1 MFWIITPRSRRRAAS
16 KVTPNHRPN
25 PNNLSSPV
33 SKQPN
38 GFTCESYGSQLHE
51 ICSVGGRR
59 SHKGPPRRRRAASE
73 VSSNHQPNPTTSP
86 PRSQS
91 NRMGSLVKVMGHSC
105 RKSAVLV
112 VVEVTK
118 GHRDDAAQPQ
128 RTNHLHNKNP
138 PYDSPSLERSRLF
151 SISLFIS

>member
-1 MFWIITPRSRRRAAS
+1 MKP
-16 KVTPNHRPN
+16 V
-25 PNNLSSPV
+25 LSWNQPLRVVSAPV

-38 GFTCESYGSQLHE
+38 GITCESYGSQLQE
-51 ICSVGGRR
+51 ICSVGCDQ

-91 NRMGSLVKVMGHSC
+91 NRMGSFVKAMGHSC

-112 VVEVTK
+112 VIQVTK
-118 GHRDDAAQPQ
+118 GRHDDAAQPGSKLT
-128 RTNHLHNKNP
+128 TNTTTPATTSTDPIEQERKTVAQTSA
-138 PYDSPSLERSRLF
+138 PYH
-151 SISLFIS
+151 